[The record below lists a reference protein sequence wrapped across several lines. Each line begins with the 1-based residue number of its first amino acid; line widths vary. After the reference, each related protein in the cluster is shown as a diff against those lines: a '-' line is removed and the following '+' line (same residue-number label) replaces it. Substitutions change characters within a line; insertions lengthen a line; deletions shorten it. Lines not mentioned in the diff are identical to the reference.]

1 MSYYKPLDNINA
13 ADTVLFKEIGA
24 FDESMKYPAHQ
35 CRVTVNGEDM
45 FWTLSKSKH
54 DQLTK
59 AGFKQGDTVLIQ
71 KWKEGVKSGYNFVSP
86 DKSNPYAQPEQTE
99 AGKAFDEQFAPPPF
113 PEAPRVSTP
122 PKDEFQEKMS
132 RGASWNNAVAL
143 TIAGYGDKIDDIT
156 IKTFLETVAANAEL
170 IAPAQAAFVNKS

>member
-1 MSYYKPLDNINA
+1 MSFYKPLDNINK
-13 ADTVLFKEIGA
+13 ADVVLFKEIGA

-71 KWKEGVKSGYNFVSP
+71 KWKESDRKGYNFVSP
-86 DKSNPYAQPEQTE
+86 DKKNPYAQPAAAENIVPSQ
-99 AGKAFDEQFAPPPF
+99 AFLDDFK
-113 PEAPRVSTP
+113 VTP
-122 PKDEFQEKMS
+122 PKDHFQEKMS
-132 RGASWNNAVAL
+132 RGASWNNAFAYCVGTMPAE
-143 TIAGYGDKIDDIT
+143 TIRDKSIEEFCTVVSAIAEQIT
-156 IKTFLETVAANAEL
+156 KH
-170 IAPAQAAFVNKS
+170 QAKFVNNE